1 MRRILYVLLGA
12 VGCLLLIATANVAN
26 LLLARAAS
34 REREMAV
41 RGALGAA
48 RGRIIRQ
55 LMTESVVLGVVSGLA
70 GVALAL
76 WGTRALI
83 ALAPEGIPR
92 LGEVGMSTPIFLFAL
107 SVASICGVIFSVA
120 PAHSRVAHAAGRDAE
135 RRRTRRGRRVTDASS
150 GRWSS
155 PKSRWR

>member
-1 MRRILYVLLGA
+1 MQQPQRRGPFYLSAIARLKPGVSLAELRANLEVVSAGLKRQHPGPEHWTLDAVPLQDAVVGDVRRILYVLLGA

-55 LMTESVVLGVVSGLA
+55 LMTESVVLGIVVG
-70 GVALAL
+70 
-76 WGTRALI
+76 
-83 ALAPEGIPR
+83 
-92 LGEVGMSTPIFLFAL
+92 
-107 SVASICGVIFSVA
+107 
-120 PAHSRVAHAAGRDAE
+120 
-135 RRRTRRGRRVTDASS
+135 RRGRWRSRS
-150 GRWSS
+150 GALARS
-155 PKSRWR
+155 SRWRRKGFRDSTKSA